1 MAKKY
6 SYWLQSGKYSLLQKA
21 FVMLFGI
28 FSFMVLARAL
38 TPADLGVW
46 GLFLIISSIVETLR
60 NSLIR
65 NGYVLFMHTREKE
78 DHAGIEYA
86 AILTNIIYTAVFVI
100 AFLAL
105 SPYIDSLFNAPGLGA
120 ILRYYS
126 IILVLLIP
134 FSYLEVFFVT
144 KMDFRAVFFMYF
156 VRNGSLLAALAV
168 VFLTGIIIMDL
179 RVLIVIYGLTAAAGL
194 AMGLVMSRRHERMPV
209 SRDYRILPG
218 FIAFGKYVFANNL
231 FSLIFRS
238 VDSFTTASFISTT
251 ASAFYSTCARITNLV
266 DVPSQVFAD
275 IMFPRAAQVMKS
287 NDREGL
293 RRMYEKTVAATL
305 TFTIP
310 AILVILLIPKFIMGI
325 IAGPAYLQAAPIL
338 QIIVFYGFFLPFIK
352 QFGNIM
358 DVMNKPQVNSLLM
371 LVFAGI
377 NIGLNLLGI
386 HYIGL
391 YGPAI
396 ATLTSYFLL
405 FIVTQIILTR
415 LLGVSR
421 INICRNVISFYPV
434 YLNLALGMIGRG
446 KKEEVYAER
455 P

>member
-38 TPADLGVW
+38 TPASLGVW

-60 NSLIR
+60 NALIR
-65 NGYVLFMHTREKE
+65 NGYVLFMHTREKT

-86 AILTNIIYTAVFVI
+86 AILTNIIYTFIFVV
-100 AFLAL
+100 AFVVA
-105 SPYIDSLFNAPGLGA
+105 SPYVDDVFNAPGLGS
-120 ILRYYS
+120 ILRYYC
-126 IILVLLIP
+126 IILVVLIP

-144 KMDFRAVFFMYF
+144 KMDFKAVFFMYLA
-156 VRNGSLLAALAV
+156 RNGSLLAVLAFF
-168 VFLTGIIIMDL
+168 FLTGIVKMDL
-179 RVLIVIYGLTAAAGL
+179 QVLIIIYGATAAAGL
-194 AMGLVMSRRHERMPV
+194 AMGLLMSRRHERMPV
-209 SRDYRILPG
+209 RRDYSILPG

-238 VDSFTTASFISTT
+238 VDSFTTASFISAT

-305 TFTIP
+305 TFTLP
-310 AILVILLIPKFIMGI
+310 AILVILLIPRFMMNIL
-325 IAGPAYLQAAPIL
+325 AGPEYLQAAPIL
-338 QIIVFYGFFLPFIK
+338 QIVVFYGLFLPFIK

-358 DVMNKPQVNSLLM
+358 DVLNKPQVNSLLM
-371 LVFAGI
+371 LVFAAL
-377 NIGLNLLGI
+377 NIGLNFLAIRYL
-386 HYIGL
+386 GL
-391 YGPAI
+391 YGPAV
-396 ATLTSYFLL
+396 ATLFSYFLL
-405 FIVTQIILTR
+405 FIVTQVILTR
-415 LLGVSR
+415 ILGVSR
-421 INICRNVISFYPV
+421 LNICKNVVAFYPV

-446 KKEEVYAER
+446 KKEQAYAER